1 MNTQDQEVIK
11 KERKAT
17 ADLFSQKIQKIE
29 DLQSALRAC
38 LVILC
43 DGGTQV
49 SCEPQRLA
57 AIEQAQAQL

>member
-1 MNTQDQEVIK
+1 MNTEDQEVIK

-43 DGGTQV
+43 DIEY
-49 SCEPQRLA
+49 SCESQRIA

>member
-1 MNTQDQEVIK
+1 MNTQDQEAIK

-38 LVILC
+38 LTILC
-43 DGGTQV
+43 DIEY
-49 SCEPQRLA
+49 SCEPQRIA